1 VNFLGRI
8 WPAGTALVVLA
19 LGLQSWIRKYPR
31 TDFASAA
38 GDPAATAGDTALP
51 AALRHSAAAADT
63 QSAWDTAHAA
73 DPFYRGQPR
82 RPSGGTRISRRP
94 PAAPPSRNWKL
105 KGMAGNSVA
114 TLIDSVG
121 IKHLIRV
128 GDSLGGARLLEVHS
142 NRVLMQDAAGRF
154 ELHPEP

>member
-1 VNFLGRI
+1 
-8 WPAGTALVVLA
+8 
-19 LGLQSWIRKYPR
+19 
-31 TDFASAA
+31 
-38 GDPAATAGDTALP
+38 
-51 AALRHSAAAADT
+51 
-63 QSAWDTAHAA
+63 
-73 DPFYRGQPR
+73 
-82 RPSGGTRISRRP
+82 
-94 PAAPPSRNWKL
+94 
-105 KGMAGNSVA
+105 MAGNSVA